1 MVDLGY
7 DSYNSILNLGSISI
21 VFVLYFVR
29 LFILISIIIITRINK
44 GKKGAQLK

>member
-29 LFILISIIIITRINK
+29 LFILISIIIVTRIK
-44 GKKGAQLK
+44 KCKKGVQLK